1 VLLLPSFEAAVA
13 VAVVVVAVAAV
24 AAVVTVVAPNV
35 LSAVVEAVFVGWT
48 DADIFVGTSG
58 APVTGTAAAAD
69 GGGGGGGWVVETGIF
84 IDNEIARGG
93 ANPGGYFW
101 LFVFPPLLASLL
113 AILPLAI
120 LALLVA

>member
-1 VLLLPSFEAAVA
+1 VLLLPSFEA
-13 VAVVVVAVAAV
+13 AVVVVAVAAV

-69 GGGGGGGWVVETGIF
+69 GGGGGWVVETGIF
-84 IDNEIARGG
+84 TDNEIARGG
-93 ANPGGYFW
+93 VNPGGYFW